1 MFIYRR
7 EKDQNLWLPN
17 EKFPAMFGETSS
29 EHGDTELHWDGIA
42 TKRYGHTVLTNL
54 IPYLRRES
62 GIELAEIG
70 DYWRS
75 LFLFWRLLDTPW
87 RAKCFGCAEK

>member
-1 MFIYRR
+1 
-7 EKDQNLWLPN
+7 
-17 EKFPAMFGETSS
+17 MFGETSS

-42 TKRYGHTVLTNL
+42 MKRYGHSVLTNL

-70 DYWRS
+70 DY
-75 LFLFWRLLDTPW
+75 
-87 RAKCFGCAEK
+87 